1 MIYERLAR
9 RASEAR
15 EWLSRRLRPL
25 VGEDILAAAAVLIA
39 VFILSGGIALVV
51 SPDLRALFTTQ
62 VTGGESPLE
71 FTIFALLDV
80 IAFLSLY
87 GLYRAVG
94 RPSPDVGTAAI
105 GLILLVAS
113 VAAMLYLLHLKVP
126 WV

>member
-1 MIYERLAR
+1 LAR

-25 VGEDILAAAAVLIA
+25 AGEDLLAAAAVLIA
-39 VFILSGGIALVV
+39 VFVLSGGIALVV

-71 FTIFALLDV
+71 FTIFALLNA

-105 GLILLVAS
+105 SLILLVAS
-113 VAAMLYLLHLKVP
+113 MAAMLYLLHLKVP